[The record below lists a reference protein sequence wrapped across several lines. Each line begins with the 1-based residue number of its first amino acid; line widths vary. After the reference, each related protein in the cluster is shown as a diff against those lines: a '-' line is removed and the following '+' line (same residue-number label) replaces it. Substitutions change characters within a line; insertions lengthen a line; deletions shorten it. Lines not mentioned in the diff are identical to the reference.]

1 MSFVKKLDQFEEGA
15 LLVLF
20 PAMVIVVFVAT
31 VARYLNLFPMYWGE
45 ELARYIMVYLA
56 YTGAG
61 LAMKTGSHISVS
73 FIVDRIQNPRIRRI
87 FDVMRLLVLLFFTG
101 SIVLM
106 MLNIIQRLIAMNQ
119 TSPALF
125 IPIWIMYAAVP
136 YGMILVSIR
145 AIQTFVYAQRELR
158 DTLSTGE
165 G

>member
-1 MSFVKKLDQFEEGA
+1 MSFLKKLDRFEEMA

-20 PAMVIVVFVAT
+20 PAMVVVVFVAT
-31 VARYLNLFPMYWGE
+31 VARYLDLFPMFWGE

-73 FIVDRIQNPRIRRI
+73 FLVDRIKNAKIRRL
-87 FDVMRLLVLLFFTG
+87 FDVLSLAVLLFFTS
-101 SIVLM
+101 SIVIM
-106 MLNIIQRLIAMNQ
+106 MINIIQRLVAMKQ

-145 AIQTFVYAQRELR
+145 AIQGFFQAQRAIRER
-158 DTLSTGE
+158 E
-165 G
+165 N

>member
-1 MSFVKKLDQFEEGA
+1 MSKWLDRFEEYMI
-15 LLVLF
+15 LILF

-31 VARYLNLFPMYWGE
+31 LARYLDLFPMFWGE

-61 LAMKTGSHISVS
+61 LAMKTGSHISVQ
-73 FIVDRIQNPRIRRI
+73 FLVDRIKSVKIRFV
-87 FDVMRLLVLLFFTG
+87 FDFLNLALLLFFTS
-101 SIVLM
+101 SITIM
-106 MLNIIQRLIAMNQ
+106 MISIIRKLIAMNQ

-145 AIQTFVYAQRELR
+145 AVQGFIHARKMLR
-158 DTLSTGE
+158 KKE
-165 G
+165 N

>member
-1 MSFVKKLDQFEEGA
+1 MSFLKKLDRFEEGA

-20 PAMVIVVFVAT
+20 PAMVVVVFVAT
-31 VARYLNLFPMYWGE
+31 VARYLNLFPMFWGE

-61 LAMKTGSHISVS
+61 IAMKTGSHISVS
-73 FIVDRIQNPRIRRI
+73 FIVDRIKNPKIRLV
-87 FDVMRLLVLLFFTG
+87 FDVMRLLVMLFFTG
-101 SIVLM
+101 SIVMM

-145 AIQTFVYAQRELR
+145 AIQGFVFAQRALRAELH
-158 DTLSTGE
+158 E
-165 G
+165 GGG

>member
-1 MSFVKKLDQFEEGA
+1 MLKKFDHFEEGA

-31 VARYLNLFPMYWGE
+31 VARYFNLFPMYWGE

-73 FIVDRIQNPRIRRI
+73 FLVDRIRNPRIRLL
-87 FDVMRLLVLLFFTG
+87 FDSASLVILLFFTG
-101 SIVLM
+101 SIIRMMIEIIPRLM
-106 MLNIIQRLIAMNQ
+106 VMNQ

-136 YGMILVSIR
+136 YGMVLITIR
-145 AIQTFVYAQRELR
+145 AIQGFVFAQKALREKVA
-158 DTLSTGE
+158 
-165 G
+165 

>member
-1 MSFVKKLDQFEEGA
+1 MSFLKKLDRFEEGV

-31 VARYLNLFPMYWGE
+31 VARYLNLFPMFWGE

-61 LAMKTGSHISVS
+61 LAMKTGSHISIS
-73 FIVDRIQNPRIRRI
+73 FLVDRIANRKIRMV
-87 FDVMRLLVLLFFTG
+87 FDVMRLLVLLFFTF

-119 TSPALF
+119 TSPAMF
-125 IPIWIMYAAVP
+125 IPIWTMYAAVP

-145 AIQTFVYAQRELR
+145 AMQGFVIAQRALR
-158 DTLSTGE
+158 DEIRKGE

>member
-1 MSFVKKLDQFEEGA
+1 M
-15 LLVLF
+15 
-20 PAMVIVVFVAT
+20 
-31 VARYLNLFPMYWGE
+31 
-45 ELARYIMVYLA
+45 
-56 YTGAG
+56 
-61 LAMKTGSHISVS
+61 
-73 FIVDRIQNPRIRRI
+73 

-145 AIQTFVYAQRELR
+145 AIQAFVYAQRALR

>member
-1 MSFVKKLDQFEEGA
+1 MSFLKKLDRFEEYL

-20 PAMVIVVFVAT
+20 PAMVFVVFVAT
-31 VARYLNLFPMYWGE
+31 VARYLNLFPMFWGE

-73 FIVDRIQNPRIRRI
+73 FLVDRIKNKAIRRV
-87 FDVMRLLVLLFFTG
+87 FDVMSLAVLLFFTG
-101 SIVLM
+101 SIITM
-106 MLNIIQRLIAMNQ
+106 MVNIIQKLMAMQQ

-125 IPIWIMYAAVP
+125 IPIWIVYTAVP

-145 AIQTFVYAQRELR
+145 AIQAFVHAQRAIRER
-158 DTLSTGE
+158 ED
-165 G
+165 